1 MSCIGARLIRALQTT
16 ARSTPR
22 RRRGPR
28 LDRCLGLIAA
38 LIAIATSWPWQ
49 ASAQERGAWIEPI
62 ERIELAQAATAP
74 ERLAKPRPPRAGAP
88 RSQLLA
94 DEARR
99 KELINSWTVGLAAGR
114 TEGAPLQFAAELA
127 RVLDDGDNMRVLP
140 IVTRGPFDNIFDLLY
155 LRGVDAAVVYG
166 DILEHFKKL
175 PEGPAISRRIN
186 YLLNLFPSE
195 LHVFV
200 RPEITSLADLAGKPV
215 NFNTPGTAAAYSG
228 PIIFERLGVKV
239 DAKFVPH
246 QSAMEEMRKGPAFAA
261 TVWVSSKPLPNFL
274 KGKFPEGF
282 RFLPVEYTD
291 KLDYYMPAYLDHADY
306 PQLIPEGQRVPTIS
320 VPALL
325 AVYDWPADTDRYR
338 RMVRFVDYLMQRF
351 EKLQTE
357 QGYHPK
363 WKDVNLASKVPG
375 WQRFRPM
382 QERLD
387 KVAQPTPPPVA
398 RPPAPVPAKRSVEVD
413 PALARKQAERAA
425 PNDPAEQERL
435 FKQFLE
441 WSKSQK

>member
-1 MSCIGARLIRALQTT
+1 MSRIGAY
-16 ARSTPR
+16 
-22 RRRGPR
+22 
-28 LDRCLGLIAA
+28 LGA
-38 LIAIATSWPWQ
+38 
-49 ASAQERGAWIEPI
+49 
-62 ERIELAQAATAP
+62 AATAVVALAALAAP
-74 ERLAKPRPPRAGAP
+74 GCIPAAAQTGQSGETGAAAPRVAAKGERVGGTRQPRPVSSPQRQFAIT
-88 RSQLLA
+88 
-94 DEARR
+94 EAKRVT
-99 KELINSWTVGLAAGR
+99 LINSWTVGLAAGR

-155 LRGVDAAVVYG
+155 LRGVDAAIVYG

-175 PEGPAISRRIN
+175 PEGRAISKRIN
-186 YLLNLFPSE
+186 FLLNLFPSE

-200 RPEITSLADLAGKPV
+200 RPEIKSLADLEGKPV
-215 NFNTPGTAAAYSG
+215 NFNTQGTAAAYSG
-228 PIIFERLGVKV
+228 PIIFERLGIKV
-239 DAKFVPH
+239 DAKFAPH
-246 QSAMEEMRKGPAFAA
+246 QTAMEEMRKGPAYAA
-261 TVWVSSKPLPNFL
+261 TVWVSSKPLANFL
-274 KGKFPEGF
+274 KGKFPDGF
-282 RFLPVEYTD
+282 RFLPVDYTD
-291 KLDYYMPAYLDHADY
+291 KLDYYIPAYLEHADY
-306 PQLIPEGQRVPTIS
+306 PQLIPDGQRIPTIS

-363 WKDVNLASKVPG
+363 WKDVNLAAKVPG

-387 KVAQPTPPPVA
+387 KLAQPAPASPLRPPV
-398 RPPAPVPAKRSVEVD
+398 PVPAKRPSEVD
-413 PALARKQAERAA
+413 PAVARKQAQRAA

-441 WSKSQK
+441 WSKQQSQ